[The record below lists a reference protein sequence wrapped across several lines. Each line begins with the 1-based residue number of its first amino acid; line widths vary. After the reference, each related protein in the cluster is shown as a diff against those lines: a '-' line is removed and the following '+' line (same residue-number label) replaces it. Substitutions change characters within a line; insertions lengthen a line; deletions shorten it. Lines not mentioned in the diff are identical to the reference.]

1 MLTHDVRVAFSP
13 KSMVTGLTISKDG
26 SALAWSEKNGTLN
39 VSVNGLEN
47 KYVSIDGSIQGIF
60 FDKKNLYC
68 GDDNF
73 GLRCLD
79 NELETIWECEIDG
92 GTSLIEKCD
101 DFVAVV
107 DNLGRLLIVD
117 YTGNITKRNLHFN
130 SVIRILSSELGLI
143 IVQEDGS
150 VFCFDG
156 ENTIW
161 KRPARGKVGESI
173 TGIGVNL
180 TGELIIGRE
189 GYALVPGDE
198 EALEL
203 EVWDIKNDK
212 LIMRDEVK
220 SRLIEVSSGSKGGY
234 LGFDDGSIC
243 LLEKKNGS
251 GFQLSKTI
259 ADCKFPIKTLDVIN
273 DGIIA
278 GSWFY
283 LHGIMN
289 DGKNWMIEHQGII
302 QYTAYSK
309 ISNSFY
315 FAGDDQNDYTNNEP
329 IGVIDI
335 SNDLLERDK
344 SELTE
349 WFETPSELETAKPED
364 IYSED
369 DKFESLV
376 IDSQTEHGFD
386 DLSQLLSALE
396 EEESS
401 TDSEVVTSTNEDTI
415 LQDLYGY
422 EPVINMPI
430 ASAGDDQKYKSGDEG
445 SAIIILDS
453 SNTKGDINRI
463 VSYSWVDESGKE
475 ISDLP
480 KLRVKLAIGNYRFE
494 LRITDDEGNST
505 SDSIQ
510 VDVV

>member
-1 MLTHDVRVAFSP
+1 M
-13 KSMVTGLTISKDG
+13 
-26 SALAWSEKNGTLN
+26 
-39 VSVNGLEN
+39 
-47 KYVSIDGSIQGIF
+47 
-60 FDKKNLYC
+60 
-68 GDDNF
+68 
-73 GLRCLD
+73 
-79 NELETIWECEIDG
+79 
-92 GTSLIEKCD
+92 
-101 DFVAVV
+101 
-107 DNLGRLLIVD
+107 
-117 YTGNITKRNLHFN
+117 
-130 SVIRILSSELGLI
+130 
-143 IVQEDGS
+143 
-150 VFCFDG
+150 
-156 ENTIW
+156 
-161 KRPARGKVGESI
+161 
-173 TGIGVNL
+173 
-180 TGELIIGRE
+180 
-189 GYALVPGDE
+189 
-198 EALEL
+198 
-203 EVWDIKNDK
+203 
-212 LIMRDEVK
+212 
-220 SRLIEVSSGSKGGY
+220 
-234 LGFDDGSIC
+234 
-243 LLEKKNGS
+243 
-251 GFQLSKTI
+251 
-259 ADCKFPIKTLDVIN
+259 IN

-376 IDSQTEHGFD
+376 IDSQTENGFD

-445 SAIIILDS
+445 STIIILDS

-480 KLRVKLAIGNYRFE
+480 KL
-494 LRITDDEGNST
+494 S
-505 SDSIQ
+505 
-510 VDVV
+510 

>member
-1 MLTHDVRVAFSP
+1 MLTLDVRVAFSP
-13 KSMVTGLTISKDG
+13 KSTVTGLSLSKDG
-26 SALAWSEKNGTLN
+26 GVIAWSEKNCTLN
-39 VSVNGLEN
+39 LSIDGLESN
-47 KYVSIDGSIQGIF
+47 YISIDGSIQGIF
-60 FDKKNLYC
+60 FNKNNLYC

-79 NELETIWECEIDG
+79 TELETVWECTIDG
-92 GTSLIEKCD
+92 GISLIENCD

-117 YTGNITKRNLHFN
+117 YTGKVIKRNLPFK

-161 KRPARGKVGESI
+161 ERPARGKVGESI
-173 TGIGVNL
+173 TGIGVTV

-203 EVWDIKNDK
+203 EVWDIEANK
-212 LIMRDEVK
+212 LLMRDELK
-220 SRLIEVSSGSKGGY
+220 SRLVEVSSGSEGGY

-251 GFQLSKTI
+251 GFQLSDTI
-259 ADCKFPIKTLDVIN
+259 ANCKFPIKTLDVIN
-273 DGIIA
+273 DGVIA

-289 DGKNWMIEHQGII
+289 NGKNWMVEHQGII

-309 ISNSFY
+309 FSNSFY
-315 FAGDDQNDYTNNEP
+315 FAGDDQNDYTSIEP
-329 IGVIDI
+329 VGLIEI
-335 SNDLLERDK
+335 SNDLIERDK

-349 WFETPSELETAKPED
+349 WFETPSETGTAKPED
-364 IYSED
+364 IYLED
-369 DKFESLV
+369 NKFESLV
-376 IDSQTEHGFD
+376 FDSQTDSDFD
-386 DLSQLLSALE
+386 DLSQLMSALE
-396 EEESS
+396 EEESI
-401 TDSEVVTSTNEDTI
+401 TDSEGVISTNEDTI

-422 EPVINMPI
+422 EPVSDMPI
-430 ASAGDDQKYKSGDEG
+430 ASAGDDQRYESGEDG

-453 SNTKGDINRI
+453 GNTKGDTNRI

-480 KLRVKLAIGNYRFE
+480 KLRVKLTSGNYRFE

-510 VDVV
+510 VDVI